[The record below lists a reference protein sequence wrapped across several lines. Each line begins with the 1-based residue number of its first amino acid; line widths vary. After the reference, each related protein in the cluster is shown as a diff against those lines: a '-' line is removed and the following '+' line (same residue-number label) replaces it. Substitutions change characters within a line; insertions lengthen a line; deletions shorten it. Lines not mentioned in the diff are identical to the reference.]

1 MADAVYR
8 LYGKRISADLQTTK
22 QNIVKA
28 RAGLQQRGLISF
40 TAGTGKENPPLYTI
54 IDRTSQLSVPLS
66 ENLSVKMSVPLS
78 PINIKDKNR
87 NNNIHNVSNGKL
99 ELDELEMILANDA
112 AWLDSVILQRGSDI
126 DRETVLEYLK
136 MFFAEQKMKSSDKR
150 EIIDIQK
157 HFRNWLNIKMN
168 YRLKHERAES
178 KRVNSGRRATEIT
191 ATSPEDY
198 DWPV

>member
-1 MADAVYR
+1 MPFTGYTE
-8 LYGKRISADLQTTK
+8 RISADLQTTK

>member
-1 MADAVYR
+1 MADAFTGYTE
-8 LYGKRISADLQTTK
+8 RISADLQTTK

-112 AWLDSVILQRGSDI
+112 AWLNSVILQRGSDI

-136 MFFAEQKMKSSDKR
+136 MFIAEQKMKSSDKR